1 MLLAVL
7 PMIFTSIGVPSGA
20 MIVVLFA
27 SLPMMSRPVAS
38 DPAQPYVADAHRI
51 NMPIRKIFFLKPF
64 APFYN

>member
-7 PMIFTSIGVPSGA
+7 PMIFTSTGVPSGA

-27 SLPMMSRPVAS
+27 SLPMMSRPVVS
-38 DPAQPYVADAHRI
+38 EPAPPCAVDAHRI
-51 NMPIRKIFFLKPF
+51 NIPIRKIFFLKPF